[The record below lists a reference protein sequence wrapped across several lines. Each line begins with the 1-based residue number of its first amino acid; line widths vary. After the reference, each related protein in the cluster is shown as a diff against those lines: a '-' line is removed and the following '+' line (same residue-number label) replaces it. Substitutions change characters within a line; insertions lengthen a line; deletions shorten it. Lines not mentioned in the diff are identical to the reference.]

1 MPLKKGHSKSAISS
15 NIAECI
21 KSYKKTGKVGN
32 TTPDSLKH
40 AQKICTAAA
49 YTTARKSAKGKSL
62 THLLQKGA
70 SK

>member
-1 MPLKKGHSKSAISS
+1 MPLKKGYSKSTISS

-21 KSYKKTGKVGN
+21 RGYKKTGGVGN
-32 TTPDSLKH
+32 TTPKNLAH